1 MRREE
6 RRELI
11 QKAIELRK
19 KGYTYREIGKI
30 LGKSKSTIQSW
41 LSPYE
46 KKAKQL
52 AYETKS
58 PEIVTRVSELQKAI
72 SDLRKQVY
80 YLEELAEKRS
90 PSSSSSFLPKM
101 PELLSHESENDEEG
115 EPFFT
120 TPIFRQLSKNIEDL
134 VAYSIALKILKSYGL
149 ID

>member
-72 SDLRKQVY
+72 SDLRKQIY

-90 PSSSSSFLPKM
+90 PSSSSSFLPKLSD
-101 PELLSHESENDEEG
+101 LLSHESEEG

-134 VAYSIALKILKSYGL
+134 VAYSIVLRILKAYGL
-149 ID
+149 Y